1 MHSIPFIW
9 MLLNRTMWMLD
20 EHNLTYN
27 GWVNIYWADAL
38 EKWKKSHRRK
48 MKKWKLLEFL
58 SPPRIN

>member
-27 GWVNIYWADAL
+27 GWVNIERMRWKS
-38 EKWKKSHRRK
+38 EKKSHRRK